1 LLSGFKQFNSFV
13 AENRDTV
20 VGAVEAFKN
29 TYNKEWLDK
38 YTTFGTETTKTLKD
52 LLTKIKGL
60 VEGDALIAPDK
71 KKTLVDSLENTILVD
86 KDVADAAGA
95 APPNGKSIL
104 SLYGEFISNVDN
116 TYKREKGRA
125 EAAAANKQANR
136 VVVQYKSGQEGQ
148 SSGNDQTSQLIETLS
163 KQLDKA
169 KETLQKAEV
178 EAAKAEAAKA
188 EAEAEAQQ
196 AAQAAKDRAAKA
208 VKEAQ
213 EAVDQLNRGLAKAID
228 PSKPSPISG
237 DVSNEFKE
245 IDRRIEAQ
253 SKLVSTS
260 LINVQTVFK
269 MRLNPAF
276 SANNY
281 NVFSKLLNTY
291 MEESTNDT
299 TKRDAGDN
307 LAKRLRANNLVP
319 AEVLAITTSDKVVF
333 VFLILFFRLIVSSVV
348 ETLIMKGK
356 IKTMTAAVMSYLGIY
371 TFFFIGF
378 CMLINLDMYRL
389 RIIFNYINFH
399 AHAANA
405 FLHLALLW
413 VFGLLIYLIMWNL
426 NFPYGTIKVKA
437 ISDREKQ
444 DLIMRLTTLT
454 MIVWAVLI
462 LVVVFA

>member
-1 LLSGFKQFNSFV
+1 
-13 AENRDTV
+13 
-20 VGAVEAFKN
+20 
-29 TYNKEWLDK
+29 
-38 YTTFGTETTKTLKD
+38 
-52 LLTKIKGL
+52 
-60 VEGDALIAPDK
+60 
-71 KKTLVDSLENTILVD
+71 
-86 KDVADAAGA
+86 
-95 APPNGKSIL
+95 
-104 SLYGEFISNVDN
+104 
-116 TYKREKGRA
+116 
-125 EAAAANKQANR
+125 
-136 VVVQYKSGQEGQ
+136 
-148 SSGNDQTSQLIETLS
+148 
-163 KQLDKA
+163 
-169 KETLQKAEV
+169 
-178 EAAKAEAAKA
+178 
-188 EAEAEAQQ
+188 
-196 AAQAAKDRAAKA
+196 
-208 VKEAQ
+208 
-213 EAVDQLNRGLAKAID
+213 
-228 PSKPSPISG
+228 
-237 DVSNEFKE
+237 
-245 IDRRIEAQ
+245 
-253 SKLVSTS
+253 
-260 LINVQTVFK
+260 

-291 MEESTNDT
+291 MEESTNDA